1 MPCCR
6 KVERKVQEKIEE
18 KQKLACQ
25 NVLTQ
30 TGNFFKE
37 TPEDSLQ
44 CLVDCD
50 RIFYDDYH
58 KAHNLKYPEDIMKIL
73 WTKFGPIIILE
84 GDYWRQSYKTT
95 INLVC
100 CVARVE
106 IQIEI

>member
-37 TPEDSLQ
+37 TPE
-44 CLVDCD
+44 VCD
-50 RIFYDDYH
+50 RIFDDDY
-58 KAHNLKYPEDIMKIL
+58 
-73 WTKFGPIIILE
+73 TKNI
-84 GDYWRQSYKTT
+84 T
-95 INLVC
+95 
-100 CVARVE
+100 
-106 IQIEI
+106 